1 MEYILVLSTID
12 DEKRAKEIS
21 KMVVESKLA
30 ACVNIVPNITS
41 IYSWQNKIVEDSE
54 YLMIMKTKSGLFSDL
69 KDFIVKHHPYEVP
82 EVVSLDI
89 YQGLDKYLNWIDNTT
104 RD

>member
-21 KMVVESKLA
+21 KMVVKSKLA

-54 YLMIMKTKSGLFSDL
+54 YLMIMKTKSGLFLDL

-89 YQGLDKYLNWIDNTT
+89 DQGLDKYLNWIDNTT